1 MSNLERMLTVKDLAE
16 CLQVS
21 YKTALKVMK
30 KSIPYIEVAGQY
42 RIHPEQFNRFI
53 TSYKN

>member
-1 MSNLERMLTVKDLAE
+1 MSDLERMLTVKDLAE

-30 KSIPYIEVAGQY
+30 KRIPYIEVEGQY
-42 RIHPEQFNRFI
+42 RMHPKHVDQFINS
-53 TSYKN
+53 TVH